1 MLLPQLNIGEQAAEV
16 GERSMKAAVEFVNKE
31 VGGVG
36 HLLLSCC
43 CLRKHRPASRATSLH
58 AQRIPACCRNEGSVR
73 GLSAGAHVACAGPD
87 NACRLG
93 WVCERAATN
102 G

>member
-43 CLRKHRPASRATSLH
+43 CLRKHRPASRA
-58 AQRIPACCRNEGSVR
+58 
-73 GLSAGAHVACAGPD
+73 SADQPECSKDPRV
-87 NACRLG
+87 LQK
-93 WVCERAATN
+93 
-102 G
+102 